1 MVALC
6 EIHRLTERDD
16 DGRLELQTPKQTLT
30 IIGRETPGFVEPG
43 VFCCPGLFTFMNSKN
58 TQRIE
63 MKSIEVEGRQV
74 QYKVVGEGEP
84 VVLVHGLSASSL
96 WWKRNIPAL
105 AQQYRLYLVDLPGF
119 GSLGYARHRFIL
131 THAAAWLLRWMEGVG
146 LQQAHFIGHSMGGYI
161 CLWIAAHH
169 PEKVSSLVLISPAV
183 SPGVHSVFAYLV
195 PLVVSIRHLTPAF
208 FPILAYDA
216 VRAGPLAIIRAA
228 SELLTVDVRE
238 ELQALNVPTLLVW
251 GEFDTLVP
259 LSIGYLVREEMK
271 HARFLLLKRAGHV
284 SMFDQYQQFNAAVL
298 EFLRS
303 CH

>member
-1 MVALC
+1 
-6 EIHRLTERDD
+6 
-16 DGRLELQTPKQTLT
+16 
-30 IIGRETPGFVEPG
+30 
-43 VFCCPGLFTFMNSKN
+43 MNSKN

-63 MKSIEVEGRQV
+63 MKSIEVEGRQI

-84 VVLVHGLSASSL
+84 IVLVHGLSASSL

-105 AQQYRLYLVDLPGF
+105 SRQYCLYLVDLPGF
-119 GSLGYARHRFIL
+119 GSLGYARHRFAL
-131 THAAAWLLRWMEGVG
+131 MHAAAWLLKWMEGVG

-183 SPGVHSVFAYLV
+183 SSSVHSVFDYLV
-195 PLVVSIRHLTPAF
+195 PLIVSVRHLTPAF

-216 VRAGPLAIIRAA
+216 LRAGPLAIIRAA

-238 ELQALNVPTLLVW
+238 ELKMLNVPILLVW
-251 GEFDTLVP
+251 GEYDTLVP
-259 LSIGYLVREEMK
+259 LSIGYLVRNEIK

-284 SMFDQYQQFNAAVL
+284 SMFDQYRQFNAAVL